1 VNGIPDTMTPRAT
14 DAVRPRDAASLV
26 LLRRAGQVRH
36 VLMGRRARHHRFLP
50 DFYVFPGGGVD
61 AADSR
66 APVLTALRPEV
77 AACLGARAHALAV
90 AAVRETYEETG
101 VTLGALRGTRLL
113 PALDRL
119 EYIVRA
125 ITPVSSPIRFH
136 ARFFLAEG
144 DFDGALAGNGELLDL
159 GWRPIDACLA
169 LPIADITEFVL
180 REVAQR
186 LGGQVS
192 GGIPLFSFRNG
203 RAAVRRG
210 PPALKGVR

>member
-1 VNGIPDTMTPRAT
+1 MTPSAPSVVRA
-14 DAVRPRDAASLV
+14 RDAASLV
-26 LLRRAGQVRH
+26 LLRRSGQLHH

-50 DFYVFPGGGVD
+50 DFYVFPGGRVD

-77 AACLGARAHALAV
+77 EARLGARARSLAV
-90 AAVRETYEETG
+90 AAARETYEETG
-101 VTLGALRGTRLL
+101 VALGELRGGVLL

-144 DFDGALAGNGELLDL
+144 DFGDAVAGNGELLDL
-159 GWRPIDACLA
+159 AWRPIEACLT

-180 REVAQR
+180 GEVAQR
-186 LGGQVS
+186 LAGRSPPGGVPVF
-192 GGIPLFSFRNG
+192 GYRYG
-203 RAAVRRG
+203 RAVVRRSRAARG
-210 PPALKGVR
+210 SKR

>member
-1 VNGIPDTMTPRAT
+1 MTRRLPNV
-14 DAVRPRDAASLV
+14 VRPRDAASLV
-26 LLRRAGQVRH
+26 LLRGAGGAHH

-50 DFYVFPGGGVD
+50 DFYVFPGGRVD
-61 AADSR
+61 PADGRAAVLSR
-66 APVLTALRPEV
+66 LRPRV
-77 AACLGARAHALAV
+77 AAYLGARAHALAV

-101 VTLGALRGTRLL
+101 ITVGERHAGQLL

-136 ARFFLAEG
+136 ARFFLAVGEFG
-144 DFDGALAGNGELLDL
+144 DTLAGNGELLDL
-159 GWRPIDACLA
+159 GWRPIEECLG

-186 LGGQVS
+186 LAGQS
-192 GGIPLFSFRNG
+192 SAGIPLFSFRHG
-203 RAAVRRG
+203 RAAVRRQEFARG
-210 PPALKGVR
+210 DT